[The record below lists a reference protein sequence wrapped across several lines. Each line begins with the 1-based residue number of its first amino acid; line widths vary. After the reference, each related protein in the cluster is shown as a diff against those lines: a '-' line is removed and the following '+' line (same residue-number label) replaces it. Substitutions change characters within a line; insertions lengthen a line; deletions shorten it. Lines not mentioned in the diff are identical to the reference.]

1 MRSAQ
6 HLILIVFTGFG
17 NDDSY
22 RMEALCLFEKLLLHY
37 AGVYLQKGH
46 TQ

>member
-6 HLILIVFTGFG
+6 HLILVVFAGFD
-17 NDDSY
+17 NDDGY
-22 RMEALCLFEKLLLHY
+22 RMEALCLFEKLLFCY
-37 AGVYLQKGH
+37 ADVYLKGR